1 MICLWEA
8 LFPDDQN
15 YFQLHQIM
23 DLVSSIPF
31 HGSMHAWSEL
41 FGEQALAKLKRI
53 KTKTNPGGTSY
64 ENYIMDRQVNSELDT
79 MTRFYSKAVNNK
91 NKKAANFKTKVSF
104 DAETKILSYKVM
116 QFHIYGVDRKKND
129 SYLRDLNLSDIPE
142 KDKNPEI
149 VFKSTFSTHELNAL
163 VSLLLM
169 EIRKRYKGSES
180 ECNKN
185 SCLYRSFSAKKKVA
199 PRDTNFQWL
208 KYIVLNDDLE
218 EDNNIVRVA
227 RSLLSLQPSFFS
239 KAWIYGLQFR
249 SRGSIYREYYE
260 NSEPSFTNYG
270 AQKLYNAREVLQ
282 WKNKANYSSW
292 CMFKQSDF
300 KIASIKQTQT
310 GLRYGQL
317 NAFFEVRIGDS
328 SIDGLLVASITSH
341 KVRDNPGLV
350 DIVDRLASLDPS
362 IIFVA
367 LQDIYPTRIAI
378 VAIAEN
384 GKPNKINN
392 TVSKEDKKFVNVR

>member
-1 MICLWEA
+1 MPDTEDWLLNLNRIGEFKINMIKNVVLVFWDLILSILSDITEWYRFLFRMFADKILKLLSFRIEKDSVSQLQLEVNEMICLWEA

-23 DLVSSIPF
+23 DLVSSIPL

-129 SYLRDLNLSDIPE
+129 SYLRDLNLSGIPE

-199 PRDTNFQWL
+199 PRDTNLQWL
-208 KYIVLNDDLE
+208 KHIVLNDDLE
-218 EDNNIVRVA
+218 EGNIVRVA

-270 AQKLYNAREVLQ
+270 A
-282 WKNKANYSSW
+282 
-292 CMFKQSDF
+292 
-300 KIASIKQTQT
+300 
-310 GLRYGQL
+310 
-317 NAFFEVRIGDS
+317 
-328 SIDGLLVASITSH
+328 
-341 KVRDNPGLV
+341 
-350 DIVDRLASLDPS
+350 
-362 IIFVA
+362 
-367 LQDIYPTRIAI
+367 
-378 VAIAEN
+378 
-384 GKPNKINN
+384 
-392 TVSKEDKKFVNVR
+392 